1 MVSPTVPSPP
11 SPSRASAPLTAGDA
25 ARRTLEAR
33 ERGETAV
40 VALVLDGTAMG
51 RRMIFLFASESDL
64 GRPDLHRH
72 RLGSLGDSALEEVV
86 EREAL
91 RLVGRAAPDPAFDAG
106 TRELTVGR
114 EADQDASVPVYF
126 EVTRP
131 PSGLLIVGAGHLAAP
146 LHELGALLGFRV
158 TVADDRP
165 AFAQAERFPRAWSV
179 KRVDF
184 TDPFQEIPPNDRTHV
199 LLVTRGHRYDY
210 ECLRL
215 LLRESPLPTYLGM
228 IGSRRRVRAT
238 FHQLLEEGIPRERLD
253 RIRAP
258 IGLDV
263 GAETPA
269 EIAVAV
275 AAEWIQLRRGGSGRP
290 LTEVERVAERF
301 FAEGKARGGGG

>member
-1 MVSPTVPSPP
+1 MVSPTAPSPP
-11 SPSRASAPLTAGDA
+11 SPSRAFAPLTAGDA

-33 ERGETAV
+33 ERGETSV
-40 VALVLDGTAMG
+40 VTLVLDGTAMG
-51 RRMIFLFASESDL
+51 RRMIFLFPPQGDV
-64 GRPDLHRH
+64 R
-72 RLGSLGDSALEEVV
+72 RLGSLEDTALEEAV
-86 EREAL
+86 EKEAL
-91 RLVGRAAPDPAFDAG
+91 RLVGRAASDPAFDAG
-106 TRELTVGR
+106 TRDLTVDR

-165 AFAQAERFPRAWSV
+165 AFARAERFPRAWSV

-184 TDPFQEIPPNDRTHV
+184 TDPFQEIPPSDRTHV

-301 FAEGKARGGGG
+301 FSEGRTRGEGG